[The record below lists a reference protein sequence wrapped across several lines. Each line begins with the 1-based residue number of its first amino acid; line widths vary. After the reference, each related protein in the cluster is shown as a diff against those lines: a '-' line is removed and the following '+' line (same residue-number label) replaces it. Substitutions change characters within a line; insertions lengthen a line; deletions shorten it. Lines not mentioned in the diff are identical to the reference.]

1 MIVDTTTASVS
12 SWLPSLL
19 WSPVAMATGAEA
31 EEGREPRDR
40 EGKEEGEK
48 RWRESKAERPL
59 DS

>member
-1 MIVDTTTASVS
+1 
-12 SWLPSLL
+12 
-19 WSPVAMATGAEA
+19 MATGAEA